1 VEENLITVEDEIKN
15 KIYSIRGK
23 QVMLDRD
30 LAELYEVKAI
40 RLREQVKRNK
50 IRFPEDF
57 MFQLT
62 DNEIE
67 FMVSQNAI
75 PSKKHLGGSKPYA
88 FSEQGVSML
97 SAVLKTKIAID
108 MSVKIMRTFIELKNF
123 YSNNS
128 TIFNRISNL
137 EEKQIT
143 TDLKIEKVLNLIESK
158 EIRPKQGI
166 FFDGQIFDAYEF
178 VADLIRSAKKNIKL
192 IDNYVDDTVLT
203 LFSKNQNIDVTIYT
217 QKRSL
222 TKQLK
227 LDLEKYNSQ
236 YREIKIEE
244 FNNSHDR
251 FIIIDDVEVYLIGAS
266 LKDLGKKWFGFSKME
281 IESLKVIEKLK
292 EVKNI

>member
-1 VEENLITVEDEIKN
+1 MEENLITVEDEIKN

-292 EVKNI
+292 R